1 MNQDQIMS
9 LIRIVAGI
17 VSGMLLTKGAI
28 SADDSNM
35 LVSGVITIAGAIV
48 GVAPII
54 WGIFAHTHTSMIQSV
69 NAADNGVKV
78 VSSASPALEVN
89 EPIDMLKKGN

>member
-1 MNQDQIMS
+1 
-9 LIRIVAGI
+9 V
-17 VSGMLLTKGAI
+17 V
-28 SADDSNM
+28 
-35 LVSGVITIAGAIV
+35 TIAGAIV

-78 VSSASPALEVN
+78 IPDTPANASIKAIN
-89 EPIDMLKKGN
+89 EPIVQAK